1 MKHRYQILRSEKG
14 VSLTEIVATVAV
26 IGLFLAVAIPSFSSL
41 NRSLNKRAA
50 RESFEAFLRRAQ
62 ATAIK
67 DSTRIVLTSASGG
80 NSYTMGPDYP
90 PYNTPVNPDVTS
102 ARLNLPKNI
111 VIVSSSRIV
120 FDSRGQ
126 FVDASGLP
134 TSASITMA
142 SYSSRFASA
151 SLYSTGGLVY
161 N

>member
-1 MKHRYQILRSEKG
+1 
-14 VSLTEIVATVAV
+14 
-26 IGLFLAVAIPSFSSL
+26 
-41 NRSLNKRAA
+41 
-50 RESFEAFLRRAQ
+50 
-62 ATAIK
+62 
-67 DSTRIVLTSASGG
+67 
-80 NSYTMGPDYP
+80 
-90 PYNTPVNPDVTS
+90 
-102 ARLNLPKNI
+102 